1 MTIIYEN
8 VRIALIEGVIL
19 LSNVNDLEFLEFL
32 DRVTNEKERQERYS
46 RQVTEELF
54 VIVKKLFIQEWQK
67 NKKVNSIVLEFRI
80 NDDSD
85 KKQIFNFGKHYEDI
99 DYDYLKQLC
108 NGVFVKTD
116 KTLYNAEK
124 SMEDHGVTFTLDI
137 KKLYDEHKSDASNN
151 KKKIR

>member
-1 MTIIYEN
+1 M
-8 VRIALIEGVIL
+8 IL
-19 LSNVNDLEFLEFL
+19 LGNVNDLEFLEFL

-54 VIVKKLFIQEWQK
+54 VIVKKQFIKEWQK
-67 NKKVNSIVLEFRI
+67 NKKVNSITLEFRI
-80 NDDSD
+80 NDDNN
-85 KKQIFNFGKHYEDI
+85 KKQIFNFAKNYEDI
-99 DYDYLKQLC
+99 NYDYLKQLC
-108 NGVFVKTD
+108 NDVFIKID
-116 KTLYNAEK
+116 KTLYNPEK

>member
-19 LSNVNDLEFLEFL
+19 LGNVNDLEFLEFL

-85 KKQIFNFGKHYEDI
+85 KKQIFNFVKHYEDI
-99 DYDYLKQLC
+99 DYD
-108 NGVFVKTD
+108 
-116 KTLYNAEK
+116 
-124 SMEDHGVTFTLDI
+124 
-137 KKLYDEHKSDASNN
+137 
-151 KKKIR
+151 

>member
-1 MTIIYEN
+1 M
-8 VRIALIEGVIL
+8 IL
-19 LSNVNDLEFLEFL
+19 LGNVNDLEFLEFL

-54 VIVKKLFIQEWQK
+54 VIVKKQFIKEWQK
-67 NKKVNSIVLEFRI
+67 NKKVNSITLEFRI
-80 NDDSD
+80 NDDNN

-137 KKLYDEHKSDASNN
+137 KKLYDKHKSDASNN